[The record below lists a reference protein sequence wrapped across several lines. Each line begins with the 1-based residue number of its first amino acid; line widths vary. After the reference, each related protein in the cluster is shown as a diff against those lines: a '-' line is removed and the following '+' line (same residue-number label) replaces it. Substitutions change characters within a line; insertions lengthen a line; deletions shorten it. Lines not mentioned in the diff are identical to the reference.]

1 MENTATK
8 TLINVRNRTDSV
20 YFIFKYLWVFI
31 IVPKEIQFALL
42 ACLLIV
48 LLYKSKWTVRVPK
61 FIFAFIAYAVIHLF
75 SVFINSIINEHSFS
89 RILAALNTDF
99 IWFVAVGYFAVIYG
113 AEKSLDLFR
122 VGKYC
127 FINIVILFVIYVIS
141 KVLSLTSVNLIFE
154 TRSFWTAD
162 WIDGVEGIRFT
173 GLFEY
178 SVLVGL
184 FNLLLVPYALLYLFS
199 INRKFLYFITL
210 LVSFW
215 LSYECGSRSVQVLM
229 LCEIVI
235 AIYYFI
241 KNLNIS
247 NSAKRYIIVV
257 SCLIVLIVVACSYQL
272 LLDKFVDLLY
282 SREGSTNTRFNIYI
296 TSLTQTL
303 QHSPIIGLGIKDMMG
318 SVPLG
323 SHSTYVGVFYKTGIL
338 GSMFFCIALIGLIV
352 AYLRKKKTLNFICF
366 IGYILCFLAALL
378 FEDLDGANW
387 LIVVYFSLQALVLR
401 RGGLYGGEKFRHD
414 RYRYQYYSSHL

>member
-31 IVPKEIQFALL
+31 IVPKEIQFVLL

-48 LLYKSKWTVRVPK
+48 LLYKSKWTVYAPK
-61 FIFAFIAYAVIHLF
+61 FVFAFVAYALIHLF

-99 IWFVAVGYFAVIYG
+99 IWFVAIGFFTIIYS
-113 AEKSLDLFR
+113 AEKSIDIFR

-127 FINIVILFVIYVIS
+127 FINIAILFVIYIIS
-141 KVLSLTSVNLIFE
+141 KSLSLTSVNLIFE
-154 TRSFWTAD
+154 TRSFWAAD
-162 WIDGVEGIRFT
+162 WIDGVKGTRFT

-210 LVSFW
+210 FVSFW

-229 LCEIVI
+229 LCDIVI

-247 NSAKRYIIVV
+247 SSAKRYIIVV

-272 LLDKFVDLLY
+272 ILDKFVDLLY

-296 TSLTQTL
+296 TSLTQML
-303 QHSPIIGLGIKDMMG
+303 HHSPIIGLGIKDMMG
-318 SVPLG
+318 SFPLG
-323 SHSTYVGVFYKTGIL
+323 SHSTYVGVFYKAGL
-338 GSMFFCIALIGLIV
+338 VGALFFVIGLSGLILKNAQSVHNNSTGNESRFVFLSFLLFLV
-352 AYLRKKKTLNFICF
+352 ALT
-366 IGYILCFLAALL
+366 

-387 LIVVYFSLQALVLR
+387 LIVAFFALQAVTM
-401 RGGLYGGEKFRHD
+401 
-414 RYRYQYYSSHL
+414 RYRKSIQ